1 MTKIKIQPSSLEFLK
16 LVKKNN
22 NRDWFNAHKEQY
34 LKEHGEIVLFADAL
48 LAEMNKHDKIET
60 ASGKKSLH
68 RIYRDTRF
76 GNDKTPYKNTWSGS
90 FARAEKSRRGGY
102 YFHIEPGNKSIIA
115 GGFWAPDPKD
125 LKRVRDEIAYDATPL
140 RKILK
145 SKSFVNTF
153 GKLDGE
159 QVKTTPKGYD
169 ADSPGIDLLRF
180 KQYLLYKEFTDKE
193 VLRDNFLKQANDTF
207 KAMRPF
213 FDYMSDVLTTD
224 MNGISLIK

>member
-90 FARAEKSRRGGY
+90 FARAEKSRR
-102 YFHIEPGNKSIIA
+102 
-115 GGFWAPDPKD
+115 
-125 LKRVRDEIAYDATPL
+125 
-140 RKILK
+140 
-145 SKSFVNTF
+145 
-153 GKLDGE
+153 
-159 QVKTTPKGYD
+159 
-169 ADSPGIDLLRF
+169 
-180 KQYLLYKEFTDKE
+180 
-193 VLRDNFLKQANDTF
+193 
-207 KAMRPF
+207 
-213 FDYMSDVLTTD
+213 
-224 MNGISLIK
+224 

>member
-1 MTKIKIQPSSLEFLK
+1 MTKVKIQPTVFEFLK
-16 LVKKNN
+16 LLNKNN
-22 NRDWFNAHKEQY
+22 NRDWFNAHKDRY
-34 LKEHGEIVLFADAL
+34 LKEHENIIAFADAL
-48 LAEMNKHDKIET
+48 LMEMNKHDKIET
-60 ASGKKSLH
+60 ATGKKSLH

-76 GNDKTPYKNTWSGS
+76 GNDKTPYKSNFSGS
-90 FARAEKSRRGGY
+90 LARATKAKRGGY

-125 LKRVRDEIAYDATPL
+125 LKRVRDEIAVDDKPL

-153 GKLDGE
+153 GAMDGE

-169 ADSPGIDLLRF
+169 ASSPGIDLLRY
-180 KQYLLYKEFTDKE
+180 KQYLVYKTFTDKE
-193 VLRDNFLKQANDTF
+193 VLSDNFLKMANETF
-207 KAMRPF
+207 KNMRPL

-224 MNGISLIK
+224 MNGISTI